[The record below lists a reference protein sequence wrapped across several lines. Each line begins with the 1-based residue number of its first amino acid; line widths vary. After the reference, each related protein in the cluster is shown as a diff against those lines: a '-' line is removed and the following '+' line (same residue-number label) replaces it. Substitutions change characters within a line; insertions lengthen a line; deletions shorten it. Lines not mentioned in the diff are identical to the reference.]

1 VWSLVSTW
9 LSVTVRMARM
19 CRGKAPSCGVH
30 SLFLP
35 HDLVVIDEAV
45 YMRDYVEGCHA
56 CDAFQD
62 QEAIHAQA

>member
-1 VWSLVSTW
+1 
-9 LSVTVRMARM
+9 M